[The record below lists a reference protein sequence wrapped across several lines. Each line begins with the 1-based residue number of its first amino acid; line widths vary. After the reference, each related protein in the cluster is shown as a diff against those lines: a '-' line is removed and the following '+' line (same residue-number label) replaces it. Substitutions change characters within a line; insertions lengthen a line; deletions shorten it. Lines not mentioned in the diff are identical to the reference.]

1 MVKILTNIPH
11 KNRIIVDLLKF
22 VDVNMWCAENETFD
36 DYPVQFCVK
45 PGDYLKV
52 KSLLDQYDI
61 EYEQLDFNVA
71 LDTVI
76 VFDINSNIC
85 TLKDISDDLSVVV
98 LNVNKDN
105 HIKFLS
111 LFCD

>member
-1 MVKILTNIPH
+1 MKTLTNIPT

-22 VDVNMWCAENETFD
+22 VDVNIWYAENETFD
-36 DYPVQFCVK
+36 NYPVQFCVK
-45 PGDYLKV
+45 PEDYLKV

-61 EYEQLDFNVA
+61 EYEQLDFNVT

-85 TLKDISDDLSVVV
+85 SLKDISNELSVVV
-98 LNVNKDN
+98 LSVNKDN
-105 HIKFLS
+105 HVKFLS